1 MIQRLG
7 SGAPLIGA
15 LCLGLALAPAIAYER
30 SPVIATRADSA
41 LPDSVVSDSAATDAT
56 TSELEK
62 PVASP
67 PTVHR
72 VIGSVLVRYSQ
83 SLSGSIGG
91 GLIVSDADPND
102 ACNVLCDLR
111 GPVVQL
117 EAGRD
122 GVQLA
127 GGWGWVVAET
137 TAGRRFVKRTHFGY
151 AVKAVWL
158 RTHSEGRLGAAHQ
171 GWAGVEGSVSAIGVH
186 LSAALLRGKSSQD
199 SKREWR
205 VVGAVGWGF

>member
-7 SGAPLIGA
+7 NGAPLIGA
-15 LCLGLALAPAIAYER
+15 LCLGLALAPAVADER
-30 SPVIATRADSA
+30 SPVAATRADSA
-41 LPDSVVSDSAATDAT
+41 LPDSVASNSATTDPT
-56 TSELEK
+56 TSELTK
-62 PVASP
+62 TVASP
-67 PTVHR
+67 PTVRR

-91 GLIVSDADPND
+91 GLIVSDADSTD

-122 GVQLA
+122 GAQVA
-127 GGWGWVVAET
+127 GGWGWIVAET
-137 TAGRRFVKRTHFGY
+137 TAGRRFVKRTHLGY

-158 RTHSEGRLGAAHQ
+158 RTYSDSRLGDAHQ

-186 LSAALLRGKSSQD
+186 LSATLLRGRSTQD